1 MLYLLP
7 LSCIAAMVNPIYG
20 FAVLIGAIIVQAKEK
35 SSR

>member
-1 MLYLLP
+1 MVYLLP

-20 FAVLIGAIIVQAKEK
+20 FAILIGAIIVQAKEK